1 MAKRYCPGTGLG
13 SQELNQDT
21 HHDAFIKVGEK
32 VMVTKGKY
40 ENYIGDYQGINNSE
54 MAIVKLLQGETVYVP
69 QTFLIKLNP
78 PGNLNWYTLWKVLLA
93 NYLPYF
99 MLQIL
104 HKSSNQTLMIMMLKS
119 RLETFLLSK

>member
-1 MAKRYCPGTGLG
+1 MARRYCPGTGLG
-13 SQELNQDT
+13 YQELSQDT

-40 ENYIGDYQGINNSE
+40 ENYIGEYQGINNSE

-69 QTFLIKLNP
+69 QTSLIKLNP
-78 PGNLNWYTLWKVLLA
+78 PGNLNWYTFMGGFLA
-93 NYLPYF
+93 NYWPYF

-104 HKSSNQTLMIMMLKS
+104 HKSSNQTLMIMILKS

>member
-1 MAKRYCPGTGLG
+1 MARRYCPGTGFG
-13 SQELNQDT
+13 YQELSQD
-21 HHDAFIKVGEK
+21 HDAFITVGDK

-40 ENYIGDYQGINNSE
+40 ENYIGEYQGINNSE
-54 MAIVKLLQGETVYVP
+54 MAIVKLVQGETVYVP
-69 QTFLIKLNP
+69 QTFLIKLDP